1 MRNHFTSRWETL
13 DFACDDGCF
22 LVGMGLLSTG
32 KVRKNEKH
40 PSIWGVLR
48 GEFVV
53 FGRFD
58 GRVFLIVFDSK

>member
-1 MRNHFTSRWETL
+1 MRN
-13 DFACDDGCF
+13 
-22 LVGMGLLSTG
+22 
-32 KVRKNEKH
+32 N

-58 GRVFLIVFDSK
+58 GSVFLIVFDSKITESRNIFDIRWSSTATLTKIDKFSEDFFPFGTLT